1 MPADLIL
8 ASGSRYRRE
17 LLARLQLPFRV
28 EVADVDETPRP
39 GESPARLAVRL
50 AQAKADAIAR
60 RHAASWIIGADQV
73 AVIAGRILGKPGN
86 APATIGQLQSASG
99 QTVTFFTAAC
109 LVRLEPAERAQHLD
123 ETRVRFRTLSDAE
136 IARYVE
142 LEQPLD
148 CAGGFKSEGLGI
160 ALLER
165 IESTD
170 PTALIGL
177 PLMWLSRAL
186 ARAQLTALS
195 A

>member
-1 MPADLIL
+1 MPVDLIL
-8 ASGSRYRRE
+8 ASGSPYRRD
-17 LLARLQLPFRV
+17 LLARLHLPFRI

-39 GESPARLAVRL
+39 GERPALLAARL
-50 AQAKADAIAR
+50 AQAKADEIAR
-60 RHAASWIIGADQV
+60 RHPASWIVGADQV

-86 APATIGQLQSASG
+86 GPATIGQLQSASG
-99 QTVTFFTAAC
+99 QTATFFTAVC
-109 LVRLEPAERAQHLD
+109 LMRLEPAERAQHLD
-123 ETRVRFRTLSDAE
+123 ETRVRFRTLGEAE

-142 LEQPLD
+142 LEQPFD

-177 PLMWLSRAL
+177 PLIWLAQAL
-186 ARAQLTALS
+186 ARVHLTPLS